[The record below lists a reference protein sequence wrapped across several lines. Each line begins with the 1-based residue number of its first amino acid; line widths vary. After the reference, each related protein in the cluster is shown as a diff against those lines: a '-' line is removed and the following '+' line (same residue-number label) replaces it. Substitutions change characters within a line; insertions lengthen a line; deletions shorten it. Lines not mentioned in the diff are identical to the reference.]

1 MDEIRML
8 HELCGALFE
17 QLKPVKEK
25 IVKGGMST
33 GDLEAVDKMTHAI
46 KSIKTITAMTEAE
59 DEGYSEA
66 YMPRISYEGRSN
78 RGGRSYEGRSYEG
91 RSYNDGRSNNSYAR
105 GNQRRDSMG
114 RYSGYSYDTEELRDM
129 LHELPEHERKKL
141 LEEMR

>member
-46 KSIKTITAMTEAE
+46 KSIKTITAMMEAE
-59 DEGYSEA
+59 DEGYSDA
-66 YMPRISYEGRSN
+66 YMPRMSYEGRGGRSYN
-78 RGGRSYEGRSYEG
+78 DGRSYEGRSY
-91 RSYNDGRSNNSYAR
+91 AR
-105 GNQRRDSMG
+105 GRQRRDSMG

-129 LHELPEHERKKL
+129 LHDLPEHERKKL
-141 LEEMR
+141 LDEVR

>member
-1 MDEIRML
+1 MNKIDML
-8 HELCGALFE
+8 YELCGALFE
-17 QLKPVKEK
+17 QLKPVADK
-25 IVKGGMST
+25 VGKGGMST

-46 KSIKTITAMTEAE
+46 KSIKTTIAMMEAE

-66 YMPRISYEGRSN
+66 YMPRMSYEGRSN
-78 RGGRSYEGRSYEG
+78 RGGRSYEG